1 MRETKLLASLTDW
14 SLPMPST
21 RFTKV
26 NIDVDTYALLQTLA
40 AGRGVSVTTLLE
52 QIILSYLQHQMHN
65 RDNETKTD

>member
-1 MRETKLLASLTDW
+1 
-14 SLPMPST
+14 MPST